1 MKREN
6 EHRPAYLR
14 LYERLRGEIVRGD
27 YPFGARMPSK
37 RQLAEEEGLSVV
49 TVEHAYALLT
59 DEGYLEARRR
69 SGHYVQFHDT
79 DGVVPSAPVKPAA
92 IPAGERADFPF
103 SVLSR
108 VMRRVIS
115 EYGEQLLEK
124 SPNNGCDAMVRLY
137 ALASEVQ
144 SLLAQA
150 DWVLD
155 QSFPQ
160 SAVGQYLDY
169 NAETRALTR
178 LPAAKAAGVLRFSAP
193 SAAVTDYEIDAGS
206 VAMTS
211 GGVRFETTEKATLA
225 KGETYVDVPASA
237 VEAGASGNAIAGAIH
252 LMSVYPVGITQ
263 CTNPEAFS
271 GGSDEESD
279 EKLRERVLA
288 SYKRLPNGANAA
300 FYEQEAMSFPN
311 VAAAK
316 AVGRARG
323 IGTVD
328 VYVSTHAGA
337 PDKKL
342 LGEIE
347 AVLQKKREIAVDVE
361 VKAPTEKTV
370 NMSAELTAEQGWT
383 MQEITDA
390 ATAALQAYFTGERL
404 GEAVYTAKLA
414 SILYG
419 VEGVKNCHLLTPDED
434 VSVSATE
441 LPVLGTV
448 TITEIGAGEA

>member
-1 MKREN
+1 MEELN
-6 EHRPAYLR
+6 AI
-14 LYERLRGEIVRGD
+14 YERMRAI
-27 YPFGARMPSK
+27 F
-37 RQLAEEEGLSVV
+37 AEEAG
-49 TVEHAYALLT
+49 
-59 DEGYLEARRR
+59 
-69 SGHYVQFHDT
+69 F
-79 DGVVPSAPVKPAA
+79 VPN
-92 IPAGERADFPF
+92 D
-103 SVLSR
+103 
-108 VMRRVIS
+108 
-115 EYGEQLLEK
+115 
-124 SPNNGCDAMVRLY
+124 GCDAMVRLY

-160 SAVGQYLDY
+160 TAVGQYLDY
-169 NAETRALTR
+169 HAETRALTR

-193 SAAVTDYEIDAGS
+193 SAAVTDYEIEQGN

-211 GGVRFETTEKATLA
+211 GGVRFETTKKAVLL

-263 CTNPEAFS
+263 CVNPEAFS

-328 VYVSTHAGA
+328 V
-337 PDKKL
+337 
-342 LGEIE
+342 
-347 AVLQKKREIAVDVE
+347 E

-390 ATAALQAYFTGERL
+390 VTAALQAYFTGERL

-414 SILYG
+414 NILYG
-419 VEGVKNCHLLTPDED
+419 VEGVKNCHLLTPSAD